1 MPSGYENSD
10 DYGGPEPGW
19 SGMRA
24 VVLLV
29 ALMVVAA
36 LVVRQW
42 Q

>member
-10 DYGGPEPGW
+10 DYGGPEPSW
-19 SGMRA
+19 NGMRA
-24 VVLLV
+24 VVLV
-29 ALMVVAA
+29 ALLAVAA

>member
-1 MPSGYENSD
+1 MPGGYENSD

-19 SGMRA
+19 NGMRA
-24 VVLLV
+24 VVLV
-29 ALMVVAA
+29 ALLVVAA